1 MKVKANKN
9 IEFPYSTTIKKDSVF
24 EVFSQTS
31 NNESSIYKDIEG
43 RIIHSDSVTVIEES
57 NTIISLYKE
66 FLDSLDSAEC
76 TAIQKSIIKSKIKE
90 IYKKFQIDILE
101 E

>member
-9 IEFPYSTTIKKDSVF
+9 IEFPYSSTIKKDSIF
-24 EVFSQTS
+24 EVFGNSSEIQP
-31 NNESSIYKDIEG
+31 SIYRDIND
-43 RIIHSDSVTVIEES
+43 RIIHSDSVTVLEES
-57 NTIISLYKE
+57 STVISLYKE

-76 TAIQKSIIKSKIKE
+76 TSLQKSIIKSKIKE